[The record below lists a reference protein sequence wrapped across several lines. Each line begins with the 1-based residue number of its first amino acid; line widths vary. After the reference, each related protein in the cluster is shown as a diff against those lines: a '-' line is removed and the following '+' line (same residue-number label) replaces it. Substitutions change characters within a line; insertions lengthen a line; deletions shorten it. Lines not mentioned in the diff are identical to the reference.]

1 VACPTALARAH
12 LLQVTV
18 EIKSEP
24 VAFPAVTL
32 CNFRNLDFDVM
43 NRITDIMTR
52 DKKPSDY
59 DVQQDYGTVEDAD
72 DLAATEQDYD
82 YPEYVEHFYDP
93 SEKFD
98 KEYLKFVSNLT
109 NIVASKRYDTDPQVQ
124 LAVQVNYA
132 LQQGYIWYDCSITK

>member
-1 VACPTALARAH
+1 VACPIALARAH
-12 LLQVTV
+12 LSQVTV

-52 DKKPSDY
+52 KPPDN
-59 DVQQDYGTVEDAD
+59 VQQDYGTVEDAD

-82 YPEYVEHFYDP
+82 YPEYVEQFYDP

-109 NIVASKRYDTDPQVQ
+109 NIVLSKRYDTDPKVK